1 MENTSS
7 INSKPA
13 SSNMQTLENF
23 QALISQKIEGFC
35 RKNGE
40 ERILQPV
47 NYILQLGG
55 KRVRPLL
62 ALLAA
67 DAFTDEIEP
76 AVYPAIA
83 LEIFHNFTLMHD
95 DIMDNAPI
103 RRGKPTVHE
112 QWNRDVAILSG
123 DAMLIQAYQ
132 LIIKTKSEC
141 LPAVLQT
148 FNTTALEVCQGQQ
161 LDMDFQTRTDVSV
174 DEYIEMIRLKTSVL
188 LGGAMKIGAIIGGAS
203 IEDQN
208 HLYDFAIALGLS
220 FQLWDDYLD
229 TYGNGNQTG
238 KQVGGDIIANKKT
251 LLSIKALEQATEEE
265 RKIVSGETVLENTAH
280 KVERVKSIYA
290 SYDVEEFIK
299 SMTRKYH
306 QTALEKLEALS
317 IATHKKEGILQLV
330 EQLKERTH

>member
-7 INSKPA
+7 INSKPVN
-13 SSNMQTLENF
+13 SSMQTLENF
-23 QALISQKIEGFC
+23 QALITQKIDGFC

-62 ALLAA
+62 TLLAA

-112 QWNRDVAILSG
+112 RWNRDVAILSG

-132 LIIKTKSEC
+132 LIIKTNSER

-161 LDMDFQTRTDVSV
+161 LDMDFQSRTDVSV

-208 HLYDFAIALGLS
+208 HLYDFAI
-220 FQLWDDYLD
+220 
-229 TYGNGNQTG
+229 NQTG

-265 RKIVSGETVLENTAH
+265 RKIITGEAALENTAH

-290 SYDVEEFIK
+290 SYGVEEFIK
-299 SMTRKYH
+299 SMTHKYH
-306 QTALEKLEALS
+306 QTALEKLDALS

>member
-1 MENTSS
+1 
-7 INSKPA
+7 
-13 SSNMQTLENF
+13 MQTLEKF
-23 QALISQKIEGFC
+23 QVLINQKIEGFC
-35 RKNGE
+35 RKNGD

-62 ALLAA
+62 TLLAT
-67 DAFTDEIEP
+67 DAFTDELEP

-112 QWNRDVAILSG
+112 RWNRDVAILSG

-141 LPAVLQT
+141 LPLVLQT

-161 LDMDFQTRTDVSV
+161 LDMDFQERTDVSA

-188 LGGAMKIGAIIGGAS
+188 LGGAMKIGAIIGGATE
-203 IEDQN
+203 EDQK

-229 TYGNGNQTG
+229 TYGDGLKTG
-238 KQVGGDIIANKKT
+238 KQVGGDILANKKT
-251 LLSIKALEQATEEE
+251 LLSIKALEHASEEE
-265 RKIVSGETVLENTAH
+265 RNLIIGVVSSLSNDEKIALVKDVYA
-280 KVERVKSIYA
+280 KYRVA
-290 SYDVEEFIK
+290 EFIK
-299 SMTRKYH
+299 TTAGAYH
-306 QTALEKLEALS
+306 QTALEKLNALS
-317 IATHKKEGILQLV
+317 IEEHKKEGILQLV
-330 EQLKERTH
+330 DQLKERTH

>member
-1 MENTSS
+1 MG
-7 INSKPA
+7 K
-13 SSNMQTLENF
+13 LENF
-23 QALISQKIEGFC
+23 QTLIEQKLEGFC
-35 RKNGE
+35 RKNGD

-62 ALLAA
+62 TLLAT
-67 DAFTDEIEP
+67 DAFTDELEP

-112 QWNRDVAILSG
+112 RWNRDVAILSG

-132 LIIKTKSEC
+132 LIIKTRSEC
-141 LPAVLQT
+141 LPSVMQT

-161 LDMDFQTRTDVSV
+161 LDMDFQERTDVTA

-188 LGGAMKIGAIIGGAS
+188 LGGAMKIGAIIGGATE
-203 IEDQN
+203 EDQK

-229 TYGNGNQTG
+229 TYGDGLKTG
-238 KQVGGDIIANKKT
+238 KQVGGDILANKKT
-251 LLSIKALEQATEEE
+251 LLSIKALEHASEEE
-265 RKIVSGETVLENTAH
+265 RNLIIGVVSNLSNDEKIA
-280 KVERVKSIYA
+280 RVKDVYA
-290 SYDVEEFIK
+290 KYRAAEFIK
-299 SMTRKYH
+299 TTAGAYH
-306 QTALEKLEALS
+306 QTALEKLNALS
-317 IATHKKEGILQLV
+317 IEEHKKEGILQLV
-330 EQLKERTH
+330 DKLKERTH

>member
-1 MENTSS
+1 
-7 INSKPA
+7 
-13 SSNMQTLENF
+13 MQTLEKF
-23 QALISQKIEGFC
+23 QVLINQKIEGFC
-35 RKNGE
+35 RKNGD

-55 KRVRPLL
+55 KRVRPML

-67 DAFTDEIEP
+67 DAFTDELEP

-95 DIMDNAPI
+95 DIMDNAPL
-103 RRGKPTVHE
+103 RRGHPTVHE
-112 QWNRDVAILSG
+112 HWNRDVAILSG

-141 LPAVLQT
+141 LPSVMQT

-161 LDMDFQTRTDVSV
+161 LDMDFQSRTDVSAE
-174 DEYIEMIRLKTSVL
+174 EYIEMIRLKTSVL

-203 IEDQN
+203 EEDQK

-229 TYGNGNQTG
+229 TYGDGSKTG
-238 KQVGGDIIANKKT
+238 KQVGGDILANKKT
-251 LLSIKALEQATEEE
+251 LLSIKALENASEEE
-265 RKIVSGETVLENTAH
+265 RDLIVGVSSTVSSEEKIA
-280 KVERVKSIYA
+280 RVKDVYA
-290 SYDVEEFIK
+290 KYHVAEFIK
-299 SMTRKYH
+299 STAGAYH
-306 QTALEKLEALS
+306 QTALNKLEALS

-330 EQLKERTH
+330 DQLKERTH